1 MCCRNSQNINITPK
15 LPVLKCVVQNQDI
28 HIKTLKRDLPC
39 QIAFSA
45 HNNWN
50 AAKALR
56 HHVRLISTLP
66 RGGVYLF
73 TVRDNGYPLTRF
85 ALVTTQ

>member
-1 MCCRNSQNINITPK
+1 MCYGNSQNINITSK
-15 LPVLKCVVQNQDI
+15 LSVLKRVVQEQNI
-28 HIKTLKRDLPC
+28 HIKTLKCDLSC

-50 AAKALR
+50 TTEASR
-56 HHVRLISTLP
+56 HHVRLIPTLP
-66 RGGVYLF
+66 RGGVHLF